1 MTSPH
6 YLLEVV
12 LIGGKHEYYRRI
24 GLRAAQAWAATLRTM
39 KSVRSVTVFKSTE
52 L

>member
-1 MTSPH
+1 MPSPH

-12 LIGGKHEYYRRI
+12 LIGGKHQYYHRI
-24 GLRAAQAWAATLRTM
+24 GLRAAESWAATLRTM
-39 KSVRSVTVFKSTE
+39 RTVRLVTVFKSTE

>member
-1 MTSPH
+1 MPSPH

-12 LIGGKHEYYRRI
+12 LIGGKHEYYRRL
-24 GLRAAQAWAATLRTM
+24 GLQAAEAWAATLRTM
-39 KSVRSVTVFKSTE
+39 RGVRSVTVFKSTE

>member
-1 MTSPH
+1 MPSPH
-6 YLLEVV
+6 YLIEVC
-12 LIGGKHEYYRRI
+12 LPGGKHEYYRRI

-39 KSVRSVTVFKSTE
+39 RTVRTVTVFQSTE

>member
-6 YLLEVV
+6 YLIELV
-12 LIGGKHEYYRRI
+12 LPGGRHEYYSRL

-39 KSVRSVTVFKSTE
+39 KSVRSVTVFQSTE